1 MEDLCSEDT
10 VIPVFKLAELARMYT
25 ARLEQL
31 GVRTESRIQTTRLK
45 ERLLS
50 ALPDLKAYTKGR
62 DLLLIFED
70 AVGGAL
76 EKACGENQDN
86 DALHLARAARVVR
99 KEMFSTFSA
108 HS

>member
-1 MEDLCSEDT
+1 
-10 VIPVFKLAELARMYT
+10 MYT

-70 AVGGAL
+70 AVGAL

-86 DALHLARAARVVR
+86 DALHLARVVR
-99 KEMFSTFSA
+99 KEMFSGKFTFSA